1 MTSPRIKAKREK
13 EKIICDNQKS
23 LLLCLLSSEPA

>member
-1 MTSPRIKAKREK
+1 MASPRIEAKEKK